1 MAGHRSAT
9 GALIYRGSSAAVASL
24 VEIETAASRDG
35 VFRAQ
40 FLDSAPET
48 ILAAAAVRTRCH
60 RCFPRREATGARE
73 PVKPVIEIT
82 AKVAGNL
89 ICSLEKYWRLT

>member
-1 MAGHRSAT
+1 MLSVQLPQASMPELMCGWDATWVSRKHRKIEGGSTDAG
-9 GALIYRGSSAAVASL
+9 
-24 VEIETAASRDG
+24 
-35 VFRAQ
+35 
-40 FLDSAPET
+40 
-48 ILAAAAVRTRCH
+48 CH